1 MHFRCLLAGSTW
13 PHLGTVL
20 GPTWPHLGA
29 ILGPKFGLLGPTWQA
44 QRGTNLA
51 WVNGTMPAMFV
62 AFAGSQCD
70 VNANDRLPILACMH
84 EATCTSL
91 MLLLL
96 LLFLIAAAILLLC
109 EQSYAR
115 TNTRHVR
122 LHNATPTYT
131 YLPINFWKTPRTQP
145 HTDTYLHARTP
156 YVHILPAATTTNHT
170 PQ

>member
-1 MHFRCLLAGSTW
+1 MQMIAYPSLDACMRQHAPSKGLASHCITLVILHTTSHCSQLASALR
-13 PHLGTVL
+13 PA
-20 GPTWPHLGA
+20 A
-29 ILGPKFGLLGPTWQA
+29 ILHKCANLRPKK
-44 QRGTNLA
+44 
-51 WVNGTMPAMFV
+51 M
-62 AFAGSQCD
+62 
-70 VNANDRLPILACMH
+70 
-84 EATCTSL
+84 SL

-96 LLFLIAAAILLLC
+96 LLFLTAAAILLLC